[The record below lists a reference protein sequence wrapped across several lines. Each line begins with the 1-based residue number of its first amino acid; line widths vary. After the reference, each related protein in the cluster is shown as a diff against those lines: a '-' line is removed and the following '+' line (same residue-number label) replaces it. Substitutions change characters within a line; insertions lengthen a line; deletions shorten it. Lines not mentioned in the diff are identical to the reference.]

1 MIKTIGRLLP
11 RERVKDIEKLANSA
25 GIEARGEEVSG
36 YIVLFSFLFFILSTI
51 ALLNIHDSKA
61 FLEQIAFSIN
71 PAYVGAI
78 STTVAVLLSLLIVVP
93 FFVLIVYTY
102 LSLRA
107 EARRMAVESILP
119 DFLTLVAA
127 NVRAGMPL
135 DQAMWQASKP
145 EFGILADETKATIK
159 SSFGGEPL
167 DDALDKLTLKFDS
180 RLISRT
186 VELLKQSLV
195 SGGEVATILE
205 KTAEEA
211 REGML
216 VKKEIQ
222 ASLIIYVIFLFFA
235 AAVGTPFLFAV
246 SEKLLVVLH
255 SAFAFIPQTTETS
268 TLTGLTPTTP
278 PITAKDFYYFA
289 LFSMLVTSLFGSFI
303 IGVIQTGS
311 RNQGL
316 RYFPFILLIAY
327 LVFFFASSLLDA
339 FFAGFIA

>member
-1 MIKTIGRLLP
+1 MRK
-11 RERVKDIEKLANSA
+11 IEKLAASA
-25 GIEARGEEVSG
+25 GMEASGEEISG
-36 YIVLFSFLFFILSTI
+36 YLIIFSLIFFILSTVV
-51 ALLNIHDSKA
+51 LLNFPDSKS
-61 FLEQIAFSIN
+61 FIEEISFSIN
-71 PAYVGAI
+71 PAYAGALSPLI
-78 STTVAVLLSLLIVVP
+78 AILISLLIVVP
-93 FFVLIVYTY
+93 FFVLMVYTY

-145 EFGILADETKATIK
+145 EFGLLAEETKSTIK

-167 DDALDKLTLKFDS
+167 DDALDRLAMKFDS

-186 VELLKQSLV
+186 IELLKQALA

-205 KTAEEA
+205 RTAEEA

-222 ASLIIYVIFLFFA
+222 ASLIIYIIFLFFA
-235 AAVGTPFLFAV
+235 AAIGTPFLFAV

-255 SAFAFIPQTTETS
+255 SAFAFVPQTAETS
-268 TLTGLTPTTP
+268 ALTGLTPTSP
-278 PITAKDFYYFA
+278 PITAKDFHYFA

>member
-11 RERVKDIEKLANSA
+11 RKRVKEIENLANSA
-25 GIEARGEEVSG
+25 GIEIRGEEVSG
-36 YIVLFSFLFFILSTI
+36 YIILFSFFFFILSTI
-51 ALLNIHDSKA
+51 ALLNIPDSKA

-78 STTVAVLLSLLIVVP
+78 STIVAVLLSLLIVVP

-167 DDALDKLTLKFDS
+167 GDALDKLTLKFNS

-195 SGGEVATILE
+195 SGGEVATILG
-205 KTAEEA
+205 KTAEES

-235 AAVGTPFLFAV
+235 AAIGTPFLFAV

-255 SAFAFIPQTTETS
+255 SAFAFVPQTTETS

>member
-1 MIKTIGRLLP
+1 MIKTVGRLLP
-11 RERVKDIEKLANSA
+11 RETVKKIERLVNSA
-25 GIEARGEEVSG
+25 GMETSGEAASG
-36 YIVLFSFLFFILSTI
+36 YLILSSFILFILSTI
-51 ALLNIHDSKA
+51 VLLNFPDSKG
-61 FLEQIAFSIN
+61 FLEEVSSSIS
-71 PAYVGAI
+71 PVYAATLSI
-78 STTVAVLLSLLIVVP
+78 LLAVLLSLIVVIP
-93 FFVLIVYTY
+93 FFILIVYTY

-145 EFGILADETKATIK
+145 EFGILAEETKATIK

-167 DDALDKLTLKFDS
+167 DEALDKLAMKFDS

-186 VELLKQSLV
+186 IELLKQALA
-195 SGGEVATILE
+195 SGGEIGTILE
-205 KTAEEA
+205 KTAEES

-222 ASLIIYVIFLFFA
+222 ASLIIYIIFLFFA
-235 AAVGTPFLFAV
+235 AAIGTPFLFAV

-255 SAFAFIPQTTETS
+255 SAFAFVPQTAETS
-268 TLTGLTPTTP
+268 ALTGLTPTTP
-278 PITAKDFYYFA
+278 PITPKDFHYFA

-316 RYFPFILLIAY
+316 RYFPFILIIAY
-327 LVFFFASSLLDA
+327 LVYFFSSSLLDA

>member
-11 RERVKDIEKLANSA
+11 RKRVKEIEKLANSA
-25 GIEARGEEVSG
+25 GMETNGEALSG
-36 YIVLFSFLFFILSTI
+36 YIIVFSFFFFILSTI
-51 ALLNIHDSKA
+51 ALLNIPDSKA

-78 STTVAVLLSLLIVVP
+78 STIIAVLLSLLIVVP

-145 EFGILADETKATIK
+145 EFGILAEETKATIK

-167 DDALDKLTLKFDS
+167 DDALDKLALKFDS

-186 VELLKQSLV
+186 IELLKQSLA

-222 ASLIIYVIFLFFA
+222 ASLIIYIIFLFFA
-235 AAVGTPFLFAV
+235 AAIGTPFLFAV

-255 SAFAFIPQTTETS
+255 SAFAFVPQTTETS
-268 TLTGLTPTTP
+268 ALTGLTPTTP
-278 PITAKDFYYFA
+278 PITPKDFYYFA

>member
-11 RERVKDIEKLANSA
+11 RERVRKIEKLAASA
-25 GIEARGEEVSG
+25 GMEASGEEISG
-36 YIVLFSFLFFILSTI
+36 YLIIFSLIFFILSTVF
-51 ALLNIHDSKA
+51 LLNFPDSKS
-61 FLEQIAFSIN
+61 FIEEISFSIN
-71 PAYVGAI
+71 PAYAGALSPLI
-78 STTVAVLLSLLIVVP
+78 AILISLLIVVP
-93 FFVLIVYTY
+93 FFLLMVYTY

-145 EFGILADETKATIK
+145 EFGLLAEETKSTIK

-167 DDALDKLTLKFDS
+167 DDALDRLAMKFDS

-186 VELLKQSLV
+186 IELLKQALA

-222 ASLIIYVIFLFFA
+222 ASLIIYIIFLFFA
-235 AAVGTPFLFAV
+235 AAIGTPFLFAV

-255 SAFAFIPQTTETS
+255 SAFAFVPQTAETS
-268 TLTGLTPTTP
+268 ALTGLTPTSP
-278 PITAKDFYYFA
+278 PITAKDFHYFA